1 MNISLFVKVW
11 IVLILL
17 TILSAIVANGN
28 IVHAASIILIL
39 SIFKFI
45 GVTFYFMDLR
55 KAHIFWRTS
64 ILVFLGLFLLI
75 TILFIE

>member
-17 TILSAIVANGN
+17 TILSAVVANRN
-28 IVHAASIILIL
+28 IAHAASVILIL

-55 KAHIFWRTS
+55 KAHKFWRTS
-64 ILVFLGLFLLI
+64 ILVFLALFLLT